1 MLPIEG
7 DYFRKRQT
15 SILASYLFSA
25 LHRIRRD
32 DHYQFHLSSSTD
44 RSRMCLAQHST
55 KQGEIA
61 NLVLSKV
68 KQIHLP
74 TRAVVLKLLFFFC
87 YRRLVPVLCMFWLCL
102 NLSLQSHLVFGL
114 DWADTSQLFLFF
126 FENSMAGCSLS
137 RLARL
142 PSSADN
148 DYFT

>member
-74 TRAVVLKLLFFFC
+74 TRAVVLKLLFFFLLSQTC
-87 YRRLVPVLCMFWLCL
+87 PGLVHVLTLSQSQPPVSPCLWSRLGRH
-102 NLSLQSHLVFGL
+102 QSAF
-114 DWADTSQLFLFF
+114 SFLF
-126 FENSMAGCSLS
+126 
-137 RLARL
+137 
-142 PSSADN
+142 
-148 DYFT
+148 